1 MEWFLA
7 QLFTFLAFALDMA
20 MFITTPIYILVLI
33 TLWKNRNE
41 ETLKH
46 AFFKLMISVGIAD
59 VGTILNIFFTTRL
72 AEWGWAPQI
81 FIWLGGM
88 SSRIA
93 NTCKSFF
100 GTSQALGV
108 LVVALNRYT
117 AFMIPLKHQ
126 KWVYPKELLYYALP
140 VTIVGKG
147 LIVVFVFII
156 YGIIFVVTF
165 KASRTSA
172 RVATNA
178 EKAALNMSIVGFVH
192 CIGLAIAV
200 FFFIAQEI
208 SYFGFNHNLVDII
221 VITFINNLGYNFF
234 SAINPYALLIF
245 SKSVRT
251 QFFKMYR
258 INMVSLPFSGKTN
271 VEPLAETTRSVGQ
284 IDQHIEL

>member
-1 MEWFLA
+1 MLRTYQRQALATGRLMFYPCINHGPMSHRDNGPEKRTPAPCGTTAEADTANSEHNSREMEWFLA

-59 VGTILNIFFTTRL
+59 VGTILNIFFTIRL

-100 GTSQALGV
+100 GTSQSLGV

-117 AFMIPLKHQ
+117 AFMIPLRHQ
-126 KWVYPKELLYYALP
+126 K
-140 VTIVGKG
+140 
-147 LIVVFVFII
+147 
-156 YGIIFVVTF
+156 
-165 KASRTSA
+165 
-172 RVATNA
+172 
-178 EKAALNMSIVGFVH
+178 
-192 CIGLAIAV
+192 
-200 FFFIAQEI
+200 
-208 SYFGFNHNLVDII
+208 
-221 VITFINNLGYNFF
+221 
-234 SAINPYALLIF
+234 
-245 SKSVRT
+245 
-251 QFFKMYR
+251 
-258 INMVSLPFSGKTN
+258 
-271 VEPLAETTRSVGQ
+271 
-284 IDQHIEL
+284 